1 LAPAT
6 HDDADG
12 GPTTTTTTTMTT
24 MTMTM
29 ATMSVTTVTTT
40 GTRAGGRGRAVRA
53 IRGGGGGARRAAIV
67 ARAEVDPQSLAIL
80 QQKLGQQI
88 TFEGAGAEQLNKG
101 VLLDA
106 GGRAMGKDKGIQKS
120 ASEQALE
127 IAYDPDGLFP
137 EVDESSASMM
147 IDRRLG
153 MRQAEM
159 DAEMEEEMKK
169 KHEEARA
176 ELQAARDA
184 RVQPGP
190 EDPEALVKY
199 FFETEMNE
207 MEYEIVRCRPL
218 LVDSFFQHLQQTVD
232 ASEGLEKEKR
242 EALYTVTSNFVGFVD
257 QTTRAML
264 QPQERMIK
272 LLTAK
277 DKKAMILE
285 MVETGELDVN
295 LMALLKTN
303 ENTARQAGRTQE
315 ADFMKKIYN
324 ACAKFVSV

>member
-1 LAPAT
+1 
-6 HDDADG
+6 
-12 GPTTTTTTTMTT
+12 M
-24 MTMTM
+24 
-29 ATMSVTTVTTT
+29 
-40 GTRAGGRGRAVRA
+40 
-53 IRGGGGGARRAAIV
+53 
-67 ARAEVDPQSLAIL
+67 
-80 QQKLGQQI
+80 
-88 TFEGAGAEQLNKG
+88 NKG

-106 GGRAMGKDKGIQKS
+106 GGRAMGKDKGLAKS
-120 ASEQALE
+120 EANEQALE
-127 IAYDPDGLFP
+127 ISYDPDGLFP

-153 MRQAEM
+153 VRQAEKEK
-159 DAEMEEEMKK
+159 EMEEEMKK
-169 KHEEARA
+169 EHEEARA
-176 ELQAARDA
+176 KLQEERDA
-184 RVQPGP
+184 RVQPDSD
-190 EDPEALVKY
+190 DPEALVKY
-199 FFETEMNE
+199 FFDTEINE

-218 LVDSFFQHLQQTVD
+218 LVESFFQHLQKTVD
-232 ASEGLEKEKR
+232 ESEGLEKEKR
-242 EALYTVTSNFVGFVD
+242 EALYKVTSGFVGFVD

-315 ADFMKKIYN
+315 ADFMQKIYN

>member
-1 LAPAT
+1 
-6 HDDADG
+6 
-12 GPTTTTTTTMTT
+12 MT
-24 MTMTM
+24 MTMTR
-29 ATMSVTTVTTT
+29 AARPRGETASRGAAKTTNAARGMGAV
-40 GTRAGGRGRAVRA
+40 GRPGGARGRAR
-53 IRGGGGGARRAAIV
+53 RGIV
-67 ARAEVDPQSLAIL
+67 ARAEVDPESLAIL
-80 QQKLGQQI
+80 QEKLGQQI
-88 TFEGAGAEQLNKG
+88 TFEGSGAEQLNKG

-106 GGRAMGKDKGIQKS
+106 GGRAMGKDKGLAKS
-120 ASEQALE
+120 EASEQALE
-127 IAYDPDGLFP
+127 ISYDPDGLFP

-153 MRQAEM
+153 VRQAEKEE
-159 DAEMEEEMKK
+159 EMEEEMKK
-169 KHEEARA
+169 EHEEARA
-176 ELQAARDA
+176 KLQEERDT
-184 RVQPGP
+184 RVQPDP
-190 EDPEALVKY
+190 DDPEALVKY
-199 FFETEMNE
+199 FFDTEINE

-218 LVDSFFQHLQQTVD
+218 LVESFFQHLQKTVD
-232 ASEGLEKEKR
+232 ESEGLEKEKR
-242 EALYTVTSNFVGFVD
+242 EALYKVTSGFVGFVD

-315 ADFMKKIYN
+315 ADFMQKIYN

>member
-1 LAPAT
+1 MMMSTQTRTAA
-6 HDDADG
+6 ARAG
-12 GPTTTTTTTMTT
+12 RSRASETTTN
-24 MTMTM
+24 
-29 ATMSVTTVTTT
+29 
-40 GTRAGGRGRAVRA
+40 GRGLTRAAT
-53 IRGGGGGARRAAIV
+53 RGGGCGARRAAIV

-88 TFEGAGAEQLNKG
+88 TFEGAGADKLNKG

-120 ASEQALE
+120 STSEQALE
-127 IAYDPDGLFP
+127 ISYDPDGLFP

-159 DAEMEEEMKK
+159 DADVEEEMKK

-176 ELQAARDA
+176 ALQEARDA

-190 EDPEALVKY
+190 EDPEALVTY
-199 FFETEMNE
+199 FFETEINE

-218 LVDSFFQHLQQTVD
+218 LVDSFFQHLQKTVD

>member
-1 LAPAT
+1 MVT
-6 HDDADG
+6 M
-12 GPTTTTTTTMTT
+12 TTTM
-24 MTMTM
+24 MPRP
-29 ATMSVTTVTTT
+29 SVAAAARAGRPRAVETTT
-40 GTRAGGRGRAVRA
+40 NGRGLAVT
-53 IRGGGGGARRAAIV
+53 RGGGGGARRAAIV

-88 TFEGAGAEQLNKG
+88 TFEGAGAERLNKG

-120 ASEQALE
+120 SSEQALE
-127 IAYDPDGLFP
+127 ISYDPDGLFP

-159 DAEMEEEMKK
+159 DADVEEEMKK

-176 ELQAARDA
+176 ALQAARDA

-199 FFETEMNE
+199 FFETEINE